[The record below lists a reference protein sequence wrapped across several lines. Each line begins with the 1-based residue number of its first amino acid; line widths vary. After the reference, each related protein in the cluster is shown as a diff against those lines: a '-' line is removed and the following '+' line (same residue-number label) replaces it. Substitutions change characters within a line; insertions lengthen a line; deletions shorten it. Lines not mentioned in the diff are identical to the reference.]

1 MNAVT
6 LEKEEALRAQIGDAQ
21 SQLGRLEQDLAVVEG
36 ELQSLMIQ
44 RERYESLA
52 QVCDSLEKLDSV
64 GAAEL
69 FWGEV
74 ESSEERI
81 RFARQRIEDFHERV
95 KAVSENRQVVVER
108 LAEDRG
114 VLAIL
119 EDDWFELQE
128 EEEERRNEWVIER
141 EVGAAADRPP
151 MMPWARGGEDD
162 QRFRKSV
169 GSALLAALL
178 LGGLLPLIHLPIPQ
192 PTDIIEVPERLVELI
207 RQERRTPPPP
217 PAVQERQP
225 EQKKQVEP
233 EQEPKPE
240 EKVAEQS
247 PKDAAKPEDKPPGP
261 ASPPEE
267 APRQRARASGILA
280 FSESFAKLANDQPA
294 ARLGSAARINNT
306 GEAAIGRPERSMITT
321 QAPGSSGGINLAA
334 LSRGVGGGG
343 AGGPAMAG
351 VATTRVESSIGPG
364 GGGGGGAGARGGTG
378 GGSGLAGRTDE
389 EIQIVFDRYKASLY
403 RLYNRELRKV
413 PTLQG
418 QVILKLTIEPDGS
431 VSLCQLESTGMDA
444 PELVEQVLE
453 RVRLFDFG
461 AKDVAPVTIVYPID
475 FLPAA

>member
-6 LEKEEALRAQIGDAQ
+6 MEKEQALRAQIDDAQ
-21 SQLGRLEQDLAVVEG
+21 GQLGQLEQDLAVVES
-36 ELQSLMIQ
+36 ELQNLMTQ

-52 QVCDSLEKLDSV
+52 QVCDSLAKLESV

-69 FWGEV
+69 FWGDGGPNEDRV
-74 ESSEERI
+74 
-81 RFARQRIEDFHERV
+81 RFARQRIEDFNERV
-95 KAVSENRQVVVER
+95 KAVSENRQVVVGR
-108 LAEDRG
+108 LAEGRG

-128 EEEERRNEWVIER
+128 QEEERRNEWVIER

-151 MMPWARGGEDD
+151 TMPWARGSEDD

-178 LGGLLPLIHLPIPQ
+178 LGVLLPLIPLPIPK
-192 PTDIIEVPERLVELI
+192 PTDVIEVPERLVELI
-207 RQERRTPPPP
+207 RQERRIPPPP
-217 PAVQERQP
+217 PAIQERKP
-225 EQKKQVEP
+225 EQKKQTEP
-233 EQEPKPE
+233 EPKPE
-240 EKVAEQS
+240 EKVAEQQ
-247 PKDAAKPEDKPPGP
+247 PKEAVKPEDKPPGP

-343 AGGPAMAG
+343 AGGPALAG

-364 GGGGGGAGARGGTG
+364 GGGGGAGAGHGTG
-378 GGSGLAGRTDE
+378 GAGGLAGRTDE

-403 RLYNRELRKV
+403 RLYNRELRKT

-431 VSLCQLESTGMDA
+431 VSLCQLESTDMDA
-444 PELVEQVLE
+444 QELVQQVIE

-461 AKDVAPVTIVYPID
+461 AKDVAAVTIVYPID